1 MVPKSMSSEVE
12 NIEIKSKEKNNTDR
26 LNLSVLFFSLTY
38 SSYLFIHLLII
49 IRIVYALHKD
59 LTVFNLI
66 S

>member
-1 MVPKSMSSEVE
+1 MSSEVE

-26 LNLSVLFFSLTY
+26 LNLYVLFFS
-38 SSYLFIHLLII
+38 SYLLVHLLII